1 MAGIHQA
8 RRHVVQTPAARGFHP
23 WLAASTASV
32 FGDSVTFFAIGWAAA
47 GFGADAAGLVLTIEG
62 IPLAVLV
69 LTGGV
74 LADRIGIRRT
84 MAVCD
89 AAMVLVMAAFA
100 LGALGALGGAPL
112 WMLIVVG
119 ALSGTIQALRRPA
132 EGVFPR
138 LFGPGDLDRRMAL
151 VGSAHQIARTA
162 GPAAGGFLIGQG
174 GLPLT
179 AGLDA
184 ATFSL
189 VLVALL
195 VIRPPHEPAP
205 EPDQGSVWRSLA
217 DGARAAMR
225 TPGVVPVL
233 VPITGLAATV
243 LPLVMLALPVAGRE
257 RGWSAAETG
266 VVSGAWVAGGLVV
279 TLAVARWGAPR
290 ARVAV
295 AGPALA
301 ACGVLL
307 LAVRPEVGAGVVAIG
322 IVGVGTTMLTSYL
335 FPTYVAL
342 TPPEMLAR
350 FSSLTQLAQAG
361 PVLVATP
368 LLGVAAGVDV
378 RLALGVIAVLLL
390 ATVPAAARV
399 ARLPR
404 PPASERQRVTDTV
417 SP

>member
-1 MAGIHQA
+1 MSLIEGQ
-8 RRHVVQTPAARGFHP
+8 GFRP

-32 FGDSVTFFAIGWAAA
+32 FGDSVTFFALGWAAA
-47 GFGADAAGLVLTIEG
+47 GFGADAASLVLTVES

-69 LTGGV
+69 LAGGV

-84 MAVCD
+84 MAACD

-100 LGALGALGGAPL
+100 VGAIGGAGL

-138 LFGPGDLDRRMAL
+138 LFGVDDLDRRMAL

-162 GPAAGGFLIGQG
+162 GPAAGGFLLGQG

-184 ATFSL
+184 ATYVL
-189 VLVALL
+189 VLAALL
-195 VIRPPHEPAP
+195 LVRPPHEPAP
-205 EPDQGSVWRSLA
+205 EPGHVSVWRSLV
-217 DGARAAMR
+217 DGARAARR

-233 VPITGLAATV
+233 VAITGLAASV
-243 LPLVMLALPVAGRE
+243 LPLVMLALPLAGRE

-266 VVSGAWVAGGLVV
+266 LVSGAWVAGGLVM
-279 TLAVARWGAPR
+279 TLVVARRGAPSG
-290 ARVAV
+290 RVAV
-295 AGPALA
+295 AGPL
-301 ACGVLL
+301 V
-307 LAVRPEVGAGVVAIG
+307 AVAGVVLLGVRTEIWAGVFAIG
-322 IVGVGTTMLTSYL
+322 LVGVGATTLTTYL
-335 FPTYVAL
+335 FPAYVAR

-350 FSSLTQLAQAG
+350 FSSLTQLAQTG

-368 LLGVAAGVDV
+368 LLGLAAGVDV
-378 RLALGVIAVLLL
+378 RLALVIVGALLL
-390 ATVPAAARV
+390 VTVPPAVRV
-399 ARLPR
+399 VRLPEPIPR
-404 PPASERQRVTDTV
+404 GV
-417 SP
+417 